1 MLQHLE
7 SLFKDVFH
15 RVMGQTV
22 DYVFPRITWQD
33 SMDLYGCDKPD
44 LRFGMP
50 IRDVTEL
57 AKECSFTVFHK
68 VAESGGKVRA
78 LNCKGCAETFTRTTI
93 ETLTDHAISCGA
105 KGMAWILIHK
115 DGEVNSILQKY
126 FTKEQWLRLLKEL
139 DAENGD
145 FILFCAD
152 RFPVVCRTLCAL
164 RLEVGDMLGLRRKE
178 DYRFCF
184 VTDFPQFEWSEDE
197 KRWVATH
204 HPFTMPY
211 EEDMQY
217 LFSDP
222 GRVRSQAYDVVLNGT
237 ELGSGSVRIH
247 RSDIQATMFRAL
259 GFTEESARERFG
271 FLIDA
276 FRYGTPPHAGFAFG
290 LDRFVML
297 LLGAESL
304 RDVIAFPKVRDAS
317 CLMTGAPG
325 MVDDEQLE
333 VLKLTAAAG

>member
-1 MLQHLE
+1 
-7 SLFKDVFH
+7 
-15 RVMGQTV
+15 
-22 DYVFPRITWQD
+22 
-33 SMDLYGCDKPD
+33 
-44 LRFGMP
+44 
-50 IRDVTEL
+50 
-57 AKECSFTVFHK
+57 
-68 VAESGGKVRA
+68 
-78 LNCKGCAETFTRTTI
+78 
-93 ETLTDHAISCGA
+93 
-105 KGMAWILIHK
+105 
-115 DGEVNSILQKY
+115 
-126 FTKEQWLRLLKEL
+126 
-139 DAENGD
+139 
-145 FILFCAD
+145 
-152 RFPVVCRTLCAL
+152 
-164 RLEVGDMLGLRRKE
+164 MLGLRPK
-178 DYRFCF
+178 DVYQFCF

-197 KRWVATH
+197 QRWVATH

-217 LFSDP
+217 LFTDP

-237 ELGSGSVRIH
+237 ALGSGSVRIH

-325 MVDDEQLE
+325 HVDDEQLE
-333 VLKLTAAAG
+333 VLKLSTSAGEARQQKRRVQPAIAVKQVAELAHLSLTKEEQIRMGGELNSILEFAEALSRVDTADVPPTAHVIPTENVLREDVPVPCFDRELLLSNAPSSAEGCVNVPKTFE

>member
-1 MLQHLE
+1 
-7 SLFKDVFH
+7 
-15 RVMGQTV
+15 
-22 DYVFPRITWQD
+22 
-33 SMDLYGCDKPD
+33 
-44 LRFGMP
+44 
-50 IRDVTEL
+50 
-57 AKECSFTVFHK
+57 
-68 VAESGGKVRA
+68 
-78 LNCKGCAETFTRTTI
+78 
-93 ETLTDHAISCGA
+93 LTA
-105 KGMAWILIHK
+105 
-115 DGEVNSILQKY
+115 
-126 FTKEQWLRLLKEL
+126 L
-139 DAENGD
+139 DAEDGD

-152 RFPVVCRTLCAL
+152 KYDVVCRTLCGL
-164 RLEVGDMLGLRRKE
+164 RLEVGDMLGLRDKD
-178 DYRFCF
+178 DYQFCF
-184 VTDFPQFEWSEDE
+184 VTDFPQFEWSEE
-197 KRWVATH
+197 EQRFMATH

-217 LFSDP
+217 LFTDP

-276 FRYGTPPHAGFAFG
+276 FQYGTPPHAGFAFG

-317 CLMTGAPG
+317 CLMTSAPG
-325 MVDDEQLE
+325 TVDPEQLE
-333 VLKLTAAAG
+333 VLKLGTAVAEEKHVAARKRPTMAVKKVAELAKLMLSPEEEIRMGGELNNVLQFAEALQQVDTTDVPQTAHVIPTENVLREDEVIPSFDRALLLSNAATATDSCVNVPKTFE